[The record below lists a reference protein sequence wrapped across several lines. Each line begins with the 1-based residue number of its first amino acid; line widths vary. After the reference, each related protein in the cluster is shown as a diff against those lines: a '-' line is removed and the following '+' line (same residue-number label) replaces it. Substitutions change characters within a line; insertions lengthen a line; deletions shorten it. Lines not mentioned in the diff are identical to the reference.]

1 MVFCEGRAKMVRE
14 KTDEVRRN
22 GGAARVLDAL
32 DRKILGALS
41 VDATLSYAAIG
52 QEVGLSAP
60 AVHERV
66 KRLRA
71 SGAIRATVAQLDG
84 PAVGKPMLAFIH
96 VDTVG
101 WGKTAELMSLE
112 AWPEVEEIH
121 TATGDTC
128 LILKVRV
135 ASPHALEGLLA
146 RIYDVE
152 GVRGTRTYMTLST
165 HLERTVQAG
174 VSAELEED
182 LYIKR

>member
-1 MVFCEGRAKMVRE
+1 MKFCEGGANAMAE
-14 KTDEVRRN
+14 KTEILRRN
-22 GGAARVLDAL
+22 LRESRAVDDL
-32 DRKILGALS
+32 DRKILGELS
-41 VDATLSYAAIG
+41 RDATLSYAAVG
-52 QEVGLSAP
+52 QAVGLSPP

-71 SGAIRATVAQLDG
+71 AGTIKATVAQLDG
-84 PAVGKPMLAFIH
+84 AAVGKPLLAFIH

-101 WGKTAELMSLE
+101 WGKTAELLALE

-146 RIYDVE
+146 QIYDVE

-165 HLERTVQAG
+165 HLERPVQAG
-174 VSAELEED
+174 VSQDLEAGP
-182 LYIKR
+182 YIKG